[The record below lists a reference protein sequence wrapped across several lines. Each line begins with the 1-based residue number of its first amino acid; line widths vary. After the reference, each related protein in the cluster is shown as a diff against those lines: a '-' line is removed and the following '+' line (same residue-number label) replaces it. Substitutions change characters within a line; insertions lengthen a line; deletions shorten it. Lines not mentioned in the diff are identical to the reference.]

1 MKFKFDLF
9 VVTYIFLI
17 FIACFRAGK
26 DEILK
31 LKRMKAEEKIY
42 IREWGWVGRF
52 TIIINPFQCFLF
64 IPLENRKPLLSSVL
78 GEVKKEHL
86 LDIG

>member
-1 MKFKFDLF
+1 MKFEFDLF

-31 LKRMKAEEKIY
+31 LKRMRAEEKIY
-42 IREWGWVGRF
+42 IREWGGWEGS
-52 TIIINPFQCFLF
+52 Q
-64 IPLENRKPLLSSVL
+64 
-78 GEVKKEHL
+78 
-86 LDIG
+86 